1 MGKQSYLNAAAHG
14 YARRSYTQLFAQV
27 LHLRKQLFPQRTIMR
42 KRQVK
47 MHASSQQHTTLD
59 STGVLK
65 RVCLRNQRCALGI
78 HANACNSKYQLLV
91 AIHQHFEVPYLGLVV
106 PAMVHACQVFFI
118 IMPTS

>member
-65 RVCLRNQRCALGI
+65 ECAYGTSVVRLAYTRM
-78 HANACNSKYQLLV
+78 HAIQN
-91 AIHQHFEVPYLGLVV
+91 
-106 PAMVHACQVFFI
+106 
-118 IMPTS
+118 TSCS